1 MPRPDQGVRTTA
13 LIQPTST
20 SVGNVIHALQTT
32 KGRLNACPSL
42 FISLK
47 PNKRE
52 SEGRAAN
59 VVALGGVLN
68 FTR

>member
-47 PNKRE
+47 PNNVNQK
-52 SEGRAAN
+52 AARRMWSLS
-59 VVALGGVLN
+59 AE
-68 FTR
+68 F